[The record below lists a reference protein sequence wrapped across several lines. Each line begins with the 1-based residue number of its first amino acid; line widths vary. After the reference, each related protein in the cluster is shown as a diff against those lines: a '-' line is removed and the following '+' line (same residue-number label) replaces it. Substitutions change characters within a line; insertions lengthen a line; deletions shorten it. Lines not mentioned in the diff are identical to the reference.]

1 MWLTAVARY
10 ASLTPSQ
17 TGERRGVSMSMKSR
31 SLAGGLAC
39 LLAAATAI
47 PSLAQNVQR
56 PRHHA
61 PRYTRP
67 YIEIRPQR
75 LLYRRCVDWLELQH
89 RPSGTALF
97 PQYRCWWVTG

>member
-1 MWLTAVARY
+1 MLTRAQQGTT
-10 ASLTPSQ
+10 L
-17 TGERRGVSMSMKSR
+17 G
-31 SLAGGLAC
+31 AGDEKGSSAMRLFFAAGFGF

-47 PSLAQNVQR
+47 PSLAQTAQR

-61 PRYTRP
+61 PPRYARP

-89 RPSGTALF
+89 RPSGTVLF

>member
-1 MWLTAVARY
+1 
-10 ASLTPSQ
+10 
-17 TGERRGVSMSMKSR
+17 MSMKSIFV
-31 SLAGGLAC
+31 GGCA
-39 LLAAATAI
+39 LLLSAATATT
-47 PSLAQNVQR
+47 SLAQTAQR

-61 PRYTRP
+61 PPRYARP

-89 RPSGTALF
+89 RPSGPVLY